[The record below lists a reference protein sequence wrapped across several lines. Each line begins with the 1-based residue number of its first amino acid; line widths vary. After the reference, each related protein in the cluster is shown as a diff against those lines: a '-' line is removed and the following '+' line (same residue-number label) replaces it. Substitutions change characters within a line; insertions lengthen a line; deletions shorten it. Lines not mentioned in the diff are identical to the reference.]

1 MNKNPFDRGCRRV
14 VSPLCHG
21 GGSMAAVDVVIV
33 VVVIQIEIYK
43 ASWLSSWLELLL
55 EGATMVVV
63 ALMAIGSPFVVV
75 EVPRPGL

>member
-33 VVVIQIEIYK
+33 VVVIQIEIYIK
-43 ASWLSSWLELLL
+43 PVGCRRGWSCYWRVLLW
-55 EGATMVVV
+55 
-63 ALMAIGSPFVVV
+63 
-75 EVPRPGL
+75 